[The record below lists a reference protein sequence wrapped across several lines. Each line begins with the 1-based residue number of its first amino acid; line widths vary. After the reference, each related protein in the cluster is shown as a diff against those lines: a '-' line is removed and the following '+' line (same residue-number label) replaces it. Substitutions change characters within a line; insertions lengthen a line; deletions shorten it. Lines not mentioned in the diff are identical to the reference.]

1 MSGEG
6 KEPQAIRKLTP
17 GKLVIA
23 SHNPGKVREIAAL
36 LEGHLLDVLS
46 AASLDLPEPEET
58 GTTFVMNAEL
68 KARAAADLSGLP
80 ALADDSGLC
89 VDALDGEPGI
99 FSARWGGPEKDFGM
113 AMRLIED
120 HLRRIE
126 AETGTPPA
134 RTAHFVCA
142 LALAWPDG
150 HVEWFEGR
158 VDGTLVAPVRG
169 DKGHGYDPM
178 FVPDGHDRTFGEMD
192 DALKNQISHRADA
205 FRQMVTAVF

>member
-6 KEPQAIRKLTP
+6 DQPQAIRKLQP

-36 LEGHLLDVLS
+36 LGGHGLDVVS
-46 AASLDLPEPEET
+46 AKELDLPEPEET

-68 KARAAADLSGLP
+68 KARSAADLSGLP

-89 VDALDGEPGI
+89 VEALGGDPGI
-99 FSARWGGPEKDFGM
+99 FSARWAGETKDFGE
-113 AMRLIED
+113 AMRRVHDKMAAID
-120 HLRRIE
+120 DAPRD
-126 AETGTPPA
+126 
-134 RTAHFVCA
+134 AHFVCA

-158 VDGTLVAPVRG
+158 VDGTLVWPPRG
-169 DKGHGYDPM
+169 DRGFGYDPM
-178 FVPDGHDRTFGEMD
+178 FLPEGHDQTFGEMEEG
-192 DALKNQISHRADA
+192 AKHAISHRADA
-205 FRQMVTAVF
+205 FRQLVAAVF

>member
-6 KEPQAIRKLTP
+6 DAPQAIRKLQP
-17 GKLVIA
+17 GRLVIA

-36 LEGHLLDVLS
+36 LEGRGLDVVS
-46 AASLDLPEPEET
+46 AAELDLPEPEET

-89 VDALDGEPGI
+89 VEALGGDPGI
-99 FSARWGGPEKDFGM
+99 FSARWAGEGKDFAE
-113 AMRLIED
+113 AMRRVEAKLAEIEGAPRD
-120 HLRRIE
+120 
-126 AETGTPPA
+126 
-134 RTAHFVCA
+134 AHFVCA

-158 VDGTLVAPVRG
+158 VNGTLVWPPRG
-169 DKGHGYDPM
+169 DKGFGYDAM
-178 FVPDGHDRTFGEMD
+178 FLPDGALETFGEMEE
-192 DALKNQISHRADA
+192 DAKHAISHRADA
-205 FRQMVTAVF
+205 FRQMVGAVF